1 MSPPANWRR
10 YEMIGHLVFLPLI
23 IVTLDVKVKV
33 IIVRI
38 IRKTIVRKMR

>member
-1 MSPPANWRR
+1 MV
-10 YEMIGHLVFLPLI
+10 GHLVFLPLI